1 MANILNKFKLGD
13 TILNIEDLDAQ
24 TKLKNLATVATTGS
38 YNDLTNKPS
47 IPTAITIDKDLSTTS
62 TNPVQNKV
70 ITTKVNSFAKVATSG
85 SYADLTNRP
94 TITYDSETKT
104 VSFTNF

>member
-1 MANILNKFKLGD
+1 MSDFDKINILGTTINVKDSIARSSIENTNARLNTTNTNILNKFKLGD
-13 TILNIEDLDAQ
+13 TIINIEDLDAQ
-24 TKLKNLATVATTGS
+24 TKLKNLAS
-38 YNDLTNKPS
+38 
-47 IPTAITIDKDLSTTS
+47 
-62 TNPVQNKV
+62 
-70 ITTKVNSFAKVATSG
+70 VATSG

>member
-1 MANILNKFKLGD
+1 MTNTNTNILNKFKLGD
-13 TILNIEDLDAQ
+13 TIINIEDLDAQ
-24 TKLKNLATVATTGS
+24 TKLKNLAR
-38 YNDLTNKPS
+38 
-47 IPTAITIDKDLSTTS
+47 
-62 TNPVQNKV
+62 
-70 ITTKVNSFAKVATSG
+70 VATSG